1 MLVMSNRE
9 WFKYCLV
16 WEKSSAAGFLDV
28 KFRPLKSHEDIAVFS
43 HAGCS
48 NGSRPPMVYDPELQ
62 VMVDPVTRQ
71 PIYSKNKDMKLAKV
85 TAGCKDC
92 PKYDE

>member
-1 MLVMSNRE
+1 MKHSFQVANR
-9 WFKYCLV
+9 WLLTV
-16 WEKSSAAGFLDV
+16 LGIGAAGTAFGLVSTDQVFAKQFLD
-28 KFRPLKSHEDIAVFS
+28 KGADMLI
-43 HAGCS
+43 
-48 NGSRPPMVYDPELQ
+48 PPMVYDPELQ

-92 PKYDE
+92 PKYDP